1 MLDVFSPDLT
11 SDAASSQEAR
21 AGSFPPLLVL
31 LAAPRG
37 FCAGVTRAI
46 EAVEAALRRYGPPVY
61 VRRAIVHNLAVVRA
75 LEAQGAVFVQEVGE
89 VPEGAVLILSAHGVG
104 RNVVAEAER
113 RRHRFF
119 DAICPLVAKV
129 HREVVRHHA
138 AGRHVILVGH
148 EGHPETVGTLGQ
160 LPHGAASL
168 VASAEDVE
176 ALELPRS
183 LPAAYAVQTT
193 YSIDEARGIVEALE
207 ARFTNI
213 EGPPSS
219 DICYATTNR
228 QTAVKSLARRVD
240 AMLVA
245 GENFSSNA
253 CRLAEVAKAFGCPS
267 VQLVA
272 DASHVDWSLLGR
284 IRTIGITSA
293 ASTPASTVSGIIEA
307 LSARFEVRVEEVEH
321 VAETAAFKPVRIN

>member
-1 MLDVFSPDLT
+1 MLDVFSADPMT
-11 SDAASSQEAR
+11 EAA
-21 AGSFPPLLVL
+21 AGEKAQAFPPLLVL

-75 LEAQGAVFVQEVGE
+75 LEAQGAVFVKEVGE

-104 RNVVAEAER
+104 PDVVAEAKR

-119 DAICPLVAKV
+119 DAICPLVSKV
-129 HREVVRHHA
+129 HREVVRHHS

-148 EGHPETVGTLGQ
+148 EGHPETIGTLGQ
-160 LPHGAASL
+160 LPDGAASL

-176 ALELPRS
+176 ALELPRD
-183 LPAAYAVQTT
+183 LPVAYAIQTT
-193 YSIDEARGIVEALE
+193 YSVDEARGIVEALE
-207 ARFTNI
+207 ACFTDLKA
-213 EGPPSS
+213 PPGS

-228 QTAVKSLARRVD
+228 QAAVKSLAPRVD

-293 ASTPASTVSGIIEA
+293 ASTPASTVSGLIEA

-321 VAETAAFKPVRIN
+321 LTETATFKPVRIN